1 MARRDSNS
9 LFKVVYSQG
18 TNKDVLVDKETGVM
32 YLFIARGGTTPLY
45 NADGSLKVWREDN
58 ND

>member
-1 MARRDSNS
+1 
-9 LFKVVYSQG
+9 
-18 TNKDVLVDKETGVM
+18 M
-32 YLFIARGGTTPLY
+32 YLSIAWGGITPLY